1 MNSTSDS
8 IQTKSLPALIPGRW
22 VRPNLL
28 PVLFGINAEQARK
41 YRERG
46 FWLEEKHWRFDPV
59 RRVVYNPEEIANWF
73 EGKL

>member
-1 MNSTSDS
+1 
-8 IQTKSLPALIPGRW
+8 
-22 VRPNLL
+22 
-28 PVLFGINAEQARK
+28 VLFGINAEQARK

>member
-8 IQTKSLPALIPGRW
+8 TQTKSLPALVPGRW